1 MGSEKSINSFE
12 IKNDRSPDYLPD
24 NYYFGNLLRG
34 SSHVK
39 AVFFR
44 SFLRFFFDEL

>member
-1 MGSEKSINSFE
+1 MSIMLYFIMSKKPGIAQAKKNEKIV
-12 IKNDRSPDYLPD
+12 LLLLL
-24 NYYFGNLLRG
+24 LLRG

-44 SFLRFFFDEL
+44 FS

>member
-1 MGSEKSINSFE
+1 MLYFIISKKPGIAQAKKNEKIV
-12 IKNDRSPDYLPD
+12 LLLLLLL
-24 NYYFGNLLRG
+24 LLRG

-44 SFLRFFFDEL
+44 FS

>member
-1 MGSEKSINSFE
+1 MLYFIISKKPGIAQAKKNEKIV
-12 IKNDRSPDYLPD
+12 LLLLLLLL
-24 NYYFGNLLRG
+24 LLRG

-44 SFLRFFFDEL
+44 FS